1 MEPNKQLDQSTKHL
15 NDSLN
20 KLNRSIDKRDHCLNI
35 LLALAVILLITST
48 IFAIFY

>member
-1 MEPNKQLDQSTKHL
+1 MEPNKQLDQSAKHL
-15 NDSLN
+15 NNSLN
-20 KLNRSIDKRDHCLNI
+20 KRGHYLNI